1 MQVWSTNSQWFQIFK
16 YDGSHFFNV
25 GKDTRVLDVKD
36 DKDDEGQA
44 VIVNGASKNDDVGQK
59 WNVVY
64 LDKAKPVPTKG
75 FNKEFGWHIN
85 RPFYIVSRLPF
96 KRVIESISANNLVIK
111 RWRKN
116 VMGQQ
121 FFFDSVSKTI
131 RSQQW
136 KNYAMEIQSNGG
148 STNVRMIS
156 TITSR
161 WW

>member
-1 MQVWSTNSQWFQIFK
+1 M
-16 YDGSHFFNV
+16 
-25 GKDTRVLDVKD
+25 
-36 DKDDEGQA
+36 
-44 VIVNGASKNDDVGQK
+44 
-59 WNVVY
+59 
-64 LDKAKPVPTKG
+64 
-75 FNKEFGWHIN
+75 
-85 RPFYIVSRLPF
+85 VSRLPF